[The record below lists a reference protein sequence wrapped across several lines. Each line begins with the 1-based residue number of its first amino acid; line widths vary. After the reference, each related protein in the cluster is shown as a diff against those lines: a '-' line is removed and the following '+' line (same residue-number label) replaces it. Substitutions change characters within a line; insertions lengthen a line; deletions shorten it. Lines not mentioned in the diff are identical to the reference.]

1 MKKIFKIL
9 PVNEQKNLFIFSIL
23 IVIVM
28 VLETLSIGVVF
39 PLIITILS
47 DDFKS
52 EAIYKFIASY
62 TGNLNY
68 EELILLLLV
77 TVSLIFILKNIFILY
92 LQWWKHGFTNRIQ
105 FTLQRKLLEIYLFQP
120 YLSVIKKNT
129 AIKVRNIST
138 EASRFTKYFIAT
150 LTIMFECMV
159 VISITIL
166 LFYLNPTV
174 AIVIIG
180 LVSLLTLSFYFVAK
194 LKAVNWSKNRIINSQ
209 FSMKA
214 LVESLSSIKE
224 LRIFNKE
231 NLFLNKYSLHEKR
244 AFYFNRLFAIFNDSP
259 RIFLE
264 SVMVTILCVSI
275 IYMINSGIEKNEVL
289 ATLGIFAVAG
299 FRLFPSTTRIITCIN
314 ELKSTLPSIDLII
327 KELNTENN
335 FSKEFKKDDRET
347 SFEDTI
353 EFKNVS
359 FSYPENHQNV
369 IENFNLKIKAGSK
382 IAIIGESGAGKSTL
396 LNILIGFLKP
406 NKGKIE
412 LDGKEIFNNHNQL
425 RNIYSYVSQET
436 FILDESVRFNI
447 TFNHSLISEK
457 EENKLNEILEIVHLK
472 DLINNLE
479 KGLDTV
485 IGEKG
490 ANISGG
496 QRQRIS
502 IARAIFSNKEILI
515 LDEPTNELD
524 EINEYG
530 IIKKIFER
538 YKNKTIILS
547 NHNNKLIDFCDV
559 VLSMKDRKIE
569 KN

>member
-547 NHNNKLIDFCDV
+547 THNNKLIDFCDV

>member
-547 NHNNKLIDFCDV
+547 THNNELIDFCDV